1 MQEKIKKNLCL
12 PEWVAAILDAEGE
25 IYDGPGVAVAAM
37 IYDFSLRKKQEKLHA
52 IQQYRAKEAAVAYA
66 EAKEDDK
73 NADLMAGK
81 LSNKSPGESR
91 PHASDGKPVK
101 HKKIRTKY

>member
-1 MQEKIKKNLCL
+1 MQEKIKKNLFL
-12 PEWVAAILDAEGE
+12 PEWIAAILDAEGE

-37 IYDFSLRKKQEKLHA
+37 IYDFSLREKQEKLRA

-73 NADLMAGK
+73 KADVMAAK
-81 LSNKSPGESR
+81 LGNKPPRKGR
-91 PHASDGKPVK
+91 PPVSDGKSK
-101 HKKIRTKY
+101 HKPIRTEY